1 MHPEKIWS
9 ICEEAQRNKCSLSTV
24 VQLRSG
30 EAQAGANVESVEYW
44 TRKIL
49 GLYFENTRL
58 AFMGLPHLQLVTD
71 AATHASKETLLSI
84 VYSHEVD
91 ICGLTPLQHVSRSK
105 VASPG
110 EFNLLPEI
118 EDLAALR
125 KLERLHAYR
134 FLCALSHQI
143 SELTCGRLS
152 LPSYLAPMSMCL
164 SPLNEHTKRIAM
176 GGQTLIKDTTTGEAT
191 FVNLDGSQEVPILA
205 VSIDQGGIGAA
216 SKLQFSFRH
225 NVLDGL
231 LTCVICVLLFL
242 V

>member
-1 MHPEKIWS
+1 MHPEQIWS
-9 ICEEAQRNKCSLSTV
+9 ICEEAQQTKCSLATV
-24 VQLRSG
+24 VQLRSR
-30 EAQAGANVESVEYW
+30 EEQAGANKQSVEYW
-44 TRKIL
+44 TQKIL
-49 GLYFENTRL
+49 GLYFENTKL

-71 AATHASKETLLSI
+71 AATHASKETLLSV
-84 VYSHEVD
+84 VYSPELD

-143 SELTCGRLS
+143 DELTCGRLS
-152 LPSYLAPMSMCL
+152 LPSYIAPLSMHL
-164 SPLNEHTKRIAM
+164 SPLNEFTKRISM
-176 GGQTLIKDTTTGEAT
+176 GGQTLIKNTETNEYAAVDLSGAE
-191 FVNLDGSQEVPILA
+191 EVPILS

-216 SKLQFSFRH
+216 SKLK
-225 NVLDGL
+225 LW
-231 LTCVICVLLFL
+231 
-242 V
+242 